1 MKIMLCNDDGIH
13 AEGINVL
20 HSLLVKQHEVFVIA
34 PEEEKSGAGSSITTK
49 KPLIPNQIK
58 ENFIAINGTPV
69 DCVHSGL
76 HQLCP
81 FKPDLLLSGI
91 NFGANM
97 AEDLLYSGTVG
108 AAMEGREFSI
118 PSIAI
123 SSAAFIQP
131 SSEGKSQP
139 NFLTAAKIALDIV
152 ERLLEI
158 RIDSQITLN
167 VNVPNLNYEE
177 INKINL
183 TYPGTWGKRNPP
195 HKETSNSGEDQF
207 WITHRNKIPE
217 NEENSDIATLTR
229 GEVSI
234 SPIGPRFLVNDYDQS
249 LTEWINSFN

>member
-1 MKIMLCNDDGIH
+1 MLCNDDGIH

-69 DCVHSGL
+69 DCVHLGL

-81 FKPDLLLSGI
+81 FKPDVLLSGI

-123 SSAAFIQP
+123 SAAAFIQP
-131 SSEGKSQP
+131 SSQGKSQP
-139 NFLTAAKIALDIV
+139 NFLTAARIALDIV
-152 ERLLEI
+152 ERLPEI
-158 RIDSQITLN
+158 TIDSQITLN

-217 NEENSDIATLTR
+217 NEENSDIATLNR

-249 LTEWINSFN
+249 LKEWINSFN

>member
-1 MKIMLCNDDGIH
+1 MLCNDDGIH

-20 HSLLVKQHEVFVIA
+20 HDLLVKKHEVFVIA

-69 DCVHSGL
+69 DCVHLGL

-91 NFGANM
+91 NLGANM

-123 SSAAFIQP
+123 SAAAFIQP
-131 SSEGKSQP
+131 SSQGKSQP
-139 NFLTAAKIALDIV
+139 NYLTAARIALDIV
-152 ERLLEI
+152 ERLPEI

-217 NEENSDIATLTR
+217 NEENSDIATLNR

-249 LTEWINSFN
+249 LKEWINSFN

>member
-1 MKIMLCNDDGIH
+1 MLCNDDGIR

-69 DCVHSGL
+69 DCVHLGL

-81 FKPDLLLSGI
+81 FKPDVLLSGI

-139 NFLTAAKIALDIV
+139 NFLTAARIALDIV
-152 ERLLEI
+152 ERLPEI

-217 NEENSDIATLTR
+217 NEKNSDIATLTR

-234 SPIGPRFLVNDYDQS
+234 SPIGPRFLVNDYDQY
-249 LTEWINSFN
+249 LKEWINSFN

>member
-1 MKIMLCNDDGIH
+1 MLCNDDGIH

-69 DCVHSGL
+69 DCVHLGL

-81 FKPDLLLSGI
+81 FKPDVLLSGI

-123 SSAAFIQP
+123 SAAAFIQP
-131 SSEGKSQP
+131 SSQGKSQP
-139 NFLTAAKIALDIV
+139 NFLTAAKIAVDIV
-152 ERLLEI
+152 ERLPEI

-195 HKETSNSGEDQF
+195 HKETSNSGKDKF

-217 NEENSDIATLTR
+217 NEENSDIATLNR

-249 LTEWINSFN
+249 LKEWISSFN

>member
-1 MKIMLCNDDGIH
+1 MLCNDDGIH
-13 AEGINVL
+13 AEGINIL
-20 HSLLVKQHEVFVIA
+20 HDLLVKKYEVFVIA

-69 DCVHSGL
+69 DCVHLGL

-91 NFGANM
+91 NLGANM

-123 SSAAFIQP
+123 SAAAFIQP
-131 SSEGKSQP
+131 SSQGKSQP
-139 NFLTAAKIALDIV
+139 NYLTAARIALDIV
-152 ERLLEI
+152 ERLPEI

-195 HKETSNSGEDQF
+195 RKETSNSGEDQF

-217 NEENSDIATLTR
+217 NEENSDISTLSR

-234 SPIGPRFLVNDYDQS
+234 SPIGPRFLVNDYDQP
-249 LTEWINSFN
+249 LKEWIKSFN

>member
-1 MKIMLCNDDGIH
+1 MLCNDDGIH

-69 DCVHSGL
+69 DCVHLGL

-81 FKPDLLLSGI
+81 FKPDVLLSGI

-123 SSAAFIQP
+123 SAAAFIQP
-131 SSEGKSQP
+131 SSQGKSQP
-139 NFLTAAKIALDIV
+139 NYLTAARIALDIV
-152 ERLLEI
+152 ERLPEI

-217 NEENSDIATLTR
+217 NEENSDIATLNR

-249 LTEWINSFN
+249 LKEWINSFN

>member
-1 MKIMLCNDDGIH
+1 MLCNDDGIH

-69 DCVHSGL
+69 DCVHLGL

-81 FKPDLLLSGI
+81 FKPDVLLSGI

-139 NFLTAAKIALDIV
+139 NFLTAARIALDIV
-152 ERLLEI
+152 ERLPEI

-249 LTEWINSFN
+249 LKEWINSFN

>member
-1 MKIMLCNDDGIH
+1 MLCNDDGIH
-13 AEGINVL
+13 AEGINIL
-20 HSLLVKQHEVFVIA
+20 HDLLVKKYEVFVIA

-49 KPLIPNQIK
+49 RALFPNKIK

-69 DCVHSGL
+69 DCVHLGL

-123 SSAAFIQP
+123 SAAAFMQP
-131 SSEGKSQP
+131 SSQGKSQP
-139 NFLTAAKIALDIV
+139 NYLTAARIALDIV
-152 ERLLEI
+152 ERLSEI
-158 RIDSQITLN
+158 RIDPQITLN

-177 INKINL
+177 INRINL

-195 HKETSNSGEDQF
+195 HKETSNSGKDKF
-207 WITHRNKIPE
+207 WITHRSKIPE
-217 NEENSDIATLTR
+217 NEENSDIATLNR

-249 LTEWINSFN
+249 LTEWISSFN

>member
-1 MKIMLCNDDGIH
+1 MLCNDDGIH

-20 HSLLVKQHEVFVIA
+20 HSLLVKKHEVFVIA

-49 KPLIPNQIK
+49 KPLFPNKIK

-69 DCVHSGL
+69 DCVHLGL

-139 NFLTAAKIALDIV
+139 NFLTAARIALDIV
-152 ERLLEI
+152 ERLPEI

-195 HKETSNSGEDQF
+195 NKETSNSGEDQF

-217 NEENSDIATLTR
+217 NEENSDIATLNR

-234 SPIGPRFLVNDYDQS
+234 SPIGPRFLVNDYDQA
-249 LTEWINSFN
+249 LKEWINSFN

>member
-1 MKIMLCNDDGIH
+1 MLCNDDGIH

-69 DCVHSGL
+69 DCVHLGL

-81 FKPDLLLSGI
+81 FKPDVLLSGI

-123 SSAAFIQP
+123 SAAAFIQP
-131 SSEGKSQP
+131 SSQGKSQP
-139 NFLTAAKIALDIV
+139 NYLTAARIALDIV
-152 ERLLEI
+152 ERLPEI

-249 LTEWINSFN
+249 LKEWINSFN

>member
-1 MKIMLCNDDGIH
+1 MLCNDDGIH

-69 DCVHSGL
+69 DCVHLGL

-81 FKPDLLLSGI
+81 FKPDVLLSGI

-131 SSEGKSQP
+131 SSEDKSQP
-139 NFLTAAKIALDIV
+139 NFLTAARIALDIV
-152 ERLLEI
+152 ERLPEI
-158 RIDSQITLN
+158 TIDSQITLN

-195 HKETSNSGEDQF
+195 HKETLNSGKDQF

-217 NEENSDIATLTR
+217 NEENSDIATLSR

>member
-1 MKIMLCNDDGIH
+1 MLCNDDGIH

-69 DCVHSGL
+69 DCVHLGL

-81 FKPDLLLSGI
+81 FKPDVLLSGI

-123 SSAAFIQP
+123 SAAAFIQP
-131 SSEGKSQP
+131 SSQGKSQP
-139 NFLTAAKIALDIV
+139 NFLTAARIALDIV
-152 ERLLEI
+152 ERLPEI

-249 LTEWINSFN
+249 LKEWINSFN

>member
-1 MKIMLCNDDGIH
+1 MLCNDDGIH

-69 DCVHSGL
+69 DCVHLGL

-81 FKPDLLLSGI
+81 FKPDVLLSGI

-152 ERLLEI
+152 ERLPEI

-195 HKETSNSGEDQF
+195 HKETSNFGEDQF

-249 LTEWINSFN
+249 LKEWINSFN

>member
-20 HSLLVKQHEVFVIA
+20 HGLLVKKHEVFVIA

-49 KPLIPNQIK
+49 RPLIPNKIK

-69 DCVHSGL
+69 DCVHLGL

-81 FKPDLLLSGI
+81 FKPDLLMSGI
-91 NFGANM
+91 NLGANM

-123 SSAAFIQP
+123 SAAAFIQP
-131 SSEGKSQP
+131 SSQGKSQP
-139 NFLTAAKIALDIV
+139 NYLTAARIALEIV
-152 ERLLEI
+152 EKLPEI

-167 VNVPNLNYEE
+167 VNVPNL
-177 INKINL
+177 KI
-183 TYPGTWGKRNPP
+183 
-195 HKETSNSGEDQF
+195 
-207 WITHRNKIPE
+207 
-217 NEENSDIATLTR
+217 
-229 GEVSI
+229 
-234 SPIGPRFLVNDYDQS
+234 
-249 LTEWINSFN
+249 

>member
-1 MKIMLCNDDGIH
+1 MLCNDDGIH

-49 KPLIPNQIK
+49 RPLIPNQIK

-69 DCVHSGL
+69 DCVHLGL
-76 HQLCP
+76 NQICP

-91 NFGANM
+91 NLGANM

-123 SSAAFIQP
+123 SAAAFIQP
-131 SSEGKSQP
+131 SSQGKSQP
-139 NFLTAAKIALDIV
+139 NFLTAARIALDIV
-152 ERLLEI
+152 ERLPEI

-217 NEENSDIATLTR
+217 NEENSDIATLSR

>member
-1 MKIMLCNDDGIH
+1 MLCNDDGIH

-69 DCVHSGL
+69 DCVHLGL

-81 FKPDLLLSGI
+81 FKPDVLLSGI

-123 SSAAFIQP
+123 SAAAFIQP
-131 SSEGKSQP
+131 SSQVKSQP
-139 NFLTAAKIALDIV
+139 NFLTAARIALDIV
-152 ERLLEI
+152 ERLPEI

-195 HKETSNSGEDQF
+195 NKETSNSGEDQF

-234 SPIGPRFLVNDYDQS
+234 SPIGPSFLINDYDQS
-249 LTEWINSFN
+249 LKEWINSFN

>member
-1 MKIMLCNDDGIH
+1 MHL
-13 AEGINVL
+13 
-20 HSLLVKQHEVFVIA
+20 
-34 PEEEKSGAGSSITTK
+34 
-49 KPLIPNQIK
+49 
-58 ENFIAINGTPV
+58 
-69 DCVHSGL
+69 GL

-81 FKPDLLLSGI
+81 FKPDVLLSGI

-123 SSAAFIQP
+123 SAAAFIQP
-131 SSEGKSQP
+131 SSQGKSQP
-139 NFLTAAKIALDIV
+139 NFLTAARIALDIV
-152 ERLLEI
+152 ERLPEI

-183 TYPGTWGKRNPP
+183 TFPGTWGKRNPP
-195 HKETSNSGEDQF
+195 HKETSNSGKDQF

-217 NEENSDIATLTR
+217 NEENSDIATLNR

-249 LTEWINSFN
+249 LKEWINSFN

>member
-1 MKIMLCNDDGIH
+1 MLCNDDGIH

-69 DCVHSGL
+69 DCVHLGL

-81 FKPDLLLSGI
+81 FKPDVLLSGI

-123 SSAAFIQP
+123 SAAAFIQP
-131 SSEGKSQP
+131 SSQGKSQP
-139 NFLTAAKIALDIV
+139 NFLTAARIALDIV
-152 ERLLEI
+152 ERLPEI

-195 HKETSNSGEDQF
+195 HKETLNSGKDQF

-217 NEENSDIATLTR
+217 NEENSDIATLNR

-249 LTEWINSFN
+249 LKEWINSFN

>member
-1 MKIMLCNDDGIH
+1 MKILLCNDDGIH

-20 HSLLVKQHEVFVIA
+20 HDLLVKEHEVFVVA
-34 PEEEKSGAGSSITTK
+34 PKEENSGAGSSITTK
-49 KPLIPNQIK
+49 RPLLPNKIK
-58 ENFIAINGTPV
+58 ENFIAIDGTPV
-69 DCVHSGL
+69 DCVHLGL

-81 FKPDLLLSGI
+81 FKPDILLSGI

-123 SSAAFIQP
+123 SAAAYIQP

-139 NFLTAAKIALDIV
+139 NFLTAARITLDIV
-152 ERLLEI
+152 ERLSEI
-158 RIDSQITLN
+158 KIDSQVTLN

-207 WITHRNKIPE
+207 WITHRSKVPQ
-217 NEENSDIATLTR
+217 NEENSDIATISR

-249 LTEWINSFN
+249 LKEWIKTFN

>member
-20 HSLLVKQHEVFVIA
+20 HEQLIKEHEVFVIA
-34 PEEEKSGAGSSITTK
+34 PEKEMSGAGSSITTK
-49 KPLIPNQIK
+49 RPLFPIKIK

-69 DCVHSGL
+69 DCVHLGL
-76 HQLCP
+76 NQLCP
-81 FKPDLLLSGI
+81 FEPDLLLSGI

-123 SSAAFIQP
+123 SAAAFLQP
-131 SSEGKSQP
+131 GSEGKSQP
-139 NFLTAAKIALDIV
+139 NFLTAAKIGSDII
-152 ERLLEI
+152 EKLHEI
-158 RIDSQITLN
+158 KIDSKITLN

-177 INKINL
+177 INKLKL
-183 TYPGTWGKRNPP
+183 TSPGSWGKRNPP
-195 HKETSNSGEDQF
+195 RKETLNSGKDQF
-207 WITHRNKIPE
+207 WITHRNKVPE

-234 SPIGPRFLVNDYDQS
+234 SSIGPRFLVNDYDQ
-249 LTEWINSFN
+249 LLKEWINSFN

>member
-1 MKIMLCNDDGIH
+1 MLCNDDGIH

-49 KPLIPNQIK
+49 RPLIPNKIK

-69 DCVHSGL
+69 DCVHLGL

-91 NFGANM
+91 NLGANM

-108 AAMEGREFSI
+108 AAMEGREFAI

-123 SSAAFIQP
+123 SAAAFIQP
-131 SSEGKSQP
+131 SSQGKSQP
-139 NFLTAAKIALDIV
+139 NYLTAARIALDIV
-152 ERLLEI
+152 ERLPEI
-158 RIDSQITLN
+158 RIDSKITLN

-177 INKINL
+177 INEINL

-195 HKETSNSGEDQF
+195 HKETSNSGKDKF

-217 NEENSDIATLTR
+217 NEENSDIATLNR

-249 LTEWINSFN
+249 LTEWISSFN

>member
-1 MKIMLCNDDGIH
+1 MLCNDDGIH

-69 DCVHSGL
+69 DCVHLGL

-81 FKPDLLLSGI
+81 FKPDVLLSGI

-123 SSAAFIQP
+123 SAAAFIQP
-131 SSEGKSQP
+131 SSQGKSQP
-139 NFLTAAKIALDIV
+139 NFLTAARIALDIV
-152 ERLLEI
+152 ERLPEI

-177 INKINL
+177 IHEINL

-195 HKETSNSGEDQF
+195 HKETSNSGKDKF

-217 NEENSDIATLTR
+217 NEENSDIATLNR

-249 LTEWINSFN
+249 LKEWINSFN

>member
-1 MKIMLCNDDGIH
+1 MLCNDDGIH

-69 DCVHSGL
+69 DCVHLGL

-81 FKPDLLLSGI
+81 FKPDVLLSGI

-123 SSAAFIQP
+123 SAAAFIQP
-131 SSEGKSQP
+131 SSQGKSQP
-139 NFLTAAKIALDIV
+139 NFLTAARIALDIV
-152 ERLLEI
+152 ERLPEI

-195 HKETSNSGEDQF
+195 HKETSNSGKDKF

-217 NEENSDIATLTR
+217 NEENSDIATLNR

-249 LTEWINSFN
+249 LNEWINSFN

>member
-69 DCVHSGL
+69 DCVHLGL

-81 FKPDLLLSGI
+81 FKPDVLLSGI

-123 SSAAFIQP
+123 SAAAFIQP
-131 SSEGKSQP
+131 SSQGKSQP
-139 NFLTAAKIALDIV
+139 NFLTAARIALDIV
-152 ERLLEI
+152 ERLPEI
-158 RIDSQITLN
+158 TIDSQITLN

-177 INKINL
+177 INEINL

-195 HKETSNSGEDQF
+195 HKETSNSGKDKF

-217 NEENSDIATLTR
+217 NEENSDIATLNR

-249 LTEWINSFN
+249 LKEWINSFN

>member
-69 DCVHSGL
+69 DCVHLGL

-81 FKPDLLLSGI
+81 FKPDVLLSGI

-108 AAMEGREFSI
+108 AAIEGR
-118 PSIAI
+118 
-123 SSAAFIQP
+123 
-131 SSEGKSQP
+131 
-139 NFLTAAKIALDIV
+139 
-152 ERLLEI
+152 
-158 RIDSQITLN
+158 
-167 VNVPNLNYEE
+167 
-177 INKINL
+177 
-183 TYPGTWGKRNPP
+183 
-195 HKETSNSGEDQF
+195 
-207 WITHRNKIPE
+207 
-217 NEENSDIATLTR
+217 
-229 GEVSI
+229 
-234 SPIGPRFLVNDYDQS
+234 
-249 LTEWINSFN
+249 

>member
-1 MKIMLCNDDGIH
+1 MLCNDDGIH

-69 DCVHSGL
+69 DCVHLGL

-81 FKPDLLLSGI
+81 FKPDVLLSGI

-139 NFLTAAKIALDIV
+139 NFLTAARFALDIV
-152 ERLLEI
+152 ERLPEI

-249 LTEWINSFN
+249 LKEWINSFN

>member
-1 MKIMLCNDDGIH
+1 MLCNDDGIH

-69 DCVHSGL
+69 DCVHLGL

-81 FKPDLLLSGI
+81 FKPDVLLSGI

-123 SSAAFIQP
+123 SAAAFIQP
-131 SSEGKSQP
+131 SSQGKSQP
-139 NFLTAAKIALDIV
+139 NFLTAARIALDIV
-152 ERLLEI
+152 ERLPEI

-177 INKINL
+177 INEINL

-195 HKETSNSGEDQF
+195 HKETSNSGKDKF

-217 NEENSDIATLTR
+217 NEENSDIATLNR

-249 LTEWINSFN
+249 LKEWINSFN

>member
-69 DCVHSGL
+69 DCVHLGL

-81 FKPDLLLSGI
+81 FKPDVLLSGI

-123 SSAAFIQP
+123 SAAAFIQP
-131 SSEGKSQP
+131 SSQGKSQP
-139 NFLTAAKIALDIV
+139 NFLTAARIALDIV
-152 ERLLEI
+152 ERLPEI
-158 RIDSQITLN
+158 TIDSQITLN

-195 HKETSNSGEDQF
+195 HKETSNSGKDKF

-217 NEENSDIATLTR
+217 NEENSDIATLNR

-249 LTEWINSFN
+249 LKEWINSFN